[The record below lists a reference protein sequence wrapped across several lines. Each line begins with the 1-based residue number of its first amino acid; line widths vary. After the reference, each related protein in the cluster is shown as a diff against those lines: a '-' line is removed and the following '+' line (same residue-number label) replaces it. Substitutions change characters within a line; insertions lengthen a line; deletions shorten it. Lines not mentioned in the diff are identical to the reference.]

1 MDEMSIHPE
10 MACKEL
16 VELVTEYL
24 EGTLSRA
31 DRQRFED
38 HLKDCS
44 HCVTYLD
51 QMRQTI
57 RTLGRLTEEDVSED
71 IKQDL
76 LRIFRDWK
84 KEPPGARFG

>member
-1 MDEMSIHPE
+1 MSVPSE

-24 EGTLSRA
+24 EGTLSST

-38 HLKDCS
+38 HLKDCP

-51 QMRQTI
+51 QIRQTI
-57 RTLGRLTEEDVSED
+57 RTLGRLTEEDLSED
-71 IKQDL
+71 AKQGL
-76 LRIFRDWK
+76 LRIFRNWR
-84 KEPPGARFG
+84 KEPSPG

>member
-1 MDEMSIHPE
+1 MSIPSE

-24 EGTLSRA
+24 DGTLLPV

-38 HLKDCS
+38 HLTDCS
-44 HCVTYLD
+44 HCATYLD

-57 RTLGRLTEEDVSED
+57 RTLGRLTEESLPED
-71 IKQDL
+71 AKQDL

-84 KEPPGARFG
+84 KEPPTGRTGS